1 MQARGDQPQVGR
13 KFRVLGGVGGGGTR
27 WGGEFPV
34 ISGVG
39 RGGTEAMLFFTSSQ
53 NQPLSTAVLPCL
65 PPQLSCLPLH
75 CPGASSTAS
84 RVEAPKRLP

>member
-1 MQARGDQPQVGR
+1 MQARGHQPQVGLG
-13 KFRVLGGVGGGGTR
+13 FRVLGDVGGGTR

-39 RGGTEAMLFFTSSQ
+39 RGGTEVMLLLTLSQ
-53 NQPLSTAVLPCL
+53 KQPLINAALPCL
-65 PPQLSCLPLH
+65 PHQLSCLPLH

-84 RVEAPKRLP
+84 RVEAPRRSL